1 MPTRSHATSIAENES
16 SKPRITELA
25 KKAGVSPSTISKV
38 INGRTG
44 VSDETRKKVEE
55 VLLKSGREYSLVST
69 KVSPTIEL
77 LVDYVANNGTIEMI
91 TYASRW
97 AQREGLALT
106 VAQTDNGKK
115 RDECLRGIVDRNPL
129 GVISQMSDLT

>member
-44 VSDETRKKVEE
+44 VSDETRKK
-55 VLLKSGREYSLVST
+55 
-69 KVSPTIEL
+69 
-77 LVDYVANNGTIEMI
+77 
-91 TYASRW
+91 
-97 AQREGLALT
+97 
-106 VAQTDNGKK
+106 
-115 RDECLRGIVDRNPL
+115 
-129 GVISQMSDLT
+129 